1 MMVQEHAE
9 MSDFFVI
16 LIKFRHYASEWCAI
30 AQKLK
35 NLIFRRKFGYF
46 VLKIQRNPKKDPFSL
61 HWKYVLQTATLFSG
75 AETKHFGHKSS
86 TRDSALG

>member
-16 LIKFRHYASEWCAI
+16 LIRFRHYASEWCAI

-46 VLKIQRNPKKDPFSL
+46 VL
-61 HWKYVLQTATLFSG
+61 
-75 AETKHFGHKSS
+75 
-86 TRDSALG
+86 

>member
-9 MSDFFVI
+9 LSDFFVI
-16 LIKFRHYASEWCAI
+16 LIKFTHYASEWCAI

-46 VLKIQRNPKKDPFSL
+46 VL
-61 HWKYVLQTATLFSG
+61 
-75 AETKHFGHKSS
+75 
-86 TRDSALG
+86 

>member
-1 MMVQEHAE
+1 MVQEHAE

-16 LIKFRHYASEWCAI
+16 LIKFTHYASEWCAI

-46 VLKIQRNPKKDPFSL
+46 VLQIQRNPKKDPFSL
-61 HWKYVLQTATLFSG
+61 PWKYALQTATPFSD
-75 AETKHFGHKSS
+75 AETKHFGHKSG